1 MVALRITLFTAP
13 LLALL
18 LGLPGLLDQAHAG
31 NEILGELALKP
42 ASRVEKNAGV
52 WVDGQYMGF
61 LKELKGKRKVLL
73 VPGDHQ
79 IAFKLG
85 GFLDL
90 EGTISMRP
98 GERKTYRVQMEENSK
113 AHYPELADSGRV
125 YIEVEPQ
132 RAAVFV
138 DGNYAGHV
146 DEFNGR
152 RGMRVS
158 AGNHEFKITL
168 PGYQSFVSQLTVNK
182 GQRYKLETEL
192 ARGDFDEIEEA
203 E

>member
-1 MVALRITLFTAP
+1 MVIVRKTLFLAP
-13 LLALL
+13 LLALS
-18 LGLPGLLDQAHAG
+18 LGLPGLLNQARAG

-42 ASRVEKNAGV
+42 ATRVEKNAGV

-79 IAFKLG
+79 IAFKLA

-90 EGTISMRP
+90 ERTISMRP

-113 AHYPELADSGRV
+113 ARYPDIAETGRV
-125 YIEVEPQ
+125 YIDVEPE

-138 DGNYAGHV
+138 DGHYAGHV

-168 PGYQSFVSQLTVNK
+168 PGYQSFVTQLTVNK
-182 GQRYKLETEL
+182 GQRYRVETEL
-192 ARGDFDEIEEA
+192 ARGDFEEIEEG